1 MSIITA
7 PSGLV
12 VINGIQKWPTTT
24 SVAPAARHWKVRA
37 AFTIRCREGP
47 LAKKRGVG
55 GGSHRVPLA
64 PSRQRAAPTAPAS
77 HTTHPA
83 RRTAART
90 QPLRLLRNPAPPP
103 SRRGIPESAVCPRRP
118 GLRPGP
124 VGGGAWGPSPPSSS
138 PFPPGSAREH
148 GSPPASL
155 PSGVG
160 ACARGSGPGTGPATR
175 FCRPIGVLVIKPG
188 ISAYASL

>member
-1 MSIITA
+1 
-7 PSGLV
+7 
-12 VINGIQKWPTTT
+12 
-24 SVAPAARHWKVRA
+24 VRA

-90 QPLRLLRNPAPPP
+90 PPLHLLRNPGPPP
-103 SRRGIPESAVCPRRP
+103 SRRGIPESVVCPRRP

-148 GSPPASL
+148 GSPPRLPPVSFGFPTSNGKDRLLRPAGQEPPANQLGVRGRLCAATQGRATPLPHSL
-155 PSGVG
+155 TI
-160 ACARGSGPGTGPATR
+160 R
-175 FCRPIGVLVIKPG
+175 
-188 ISAYASL
+188 